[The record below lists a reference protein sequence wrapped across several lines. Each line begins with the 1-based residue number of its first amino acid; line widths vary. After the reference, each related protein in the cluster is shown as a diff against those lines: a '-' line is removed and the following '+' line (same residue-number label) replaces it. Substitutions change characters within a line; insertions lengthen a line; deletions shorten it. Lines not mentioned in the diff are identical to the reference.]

1 MPPTFVQEVNDVSLV
16 VNSSDVRSGA
26 DLGLVSFN
34 CTIDSQPLANIEWSY
49 VNNSRVSIQ
58 TDRQGLVRQLS
69 TLRISSV
76 EFGDKGVFTCSA
88 MSPVGSNSSSGNLSV
103 FGKFF

>member
-1 MPPTFVQEVNDVSLV
+1 MQEVNNVFFV
-16 VNSSDVRSGA
+16 ENSSDVRSGA
-26 DLGLVSFN
+26 DLGLAATFF
-34 CTIDSQPLANIEWSY
+34 CTVDSQPLADIQWSY
-49 VNNSRVSIQ
+49 VNDSRVSVQ

-76 EFGDKGVFTCSA
+76 QFGDEGVFTCSA
-88 MSPVGSNSSSGNLSV
+88 VSPFGSKSSSGNLGV